1 MRIPY
6 LLMLGISVA
15 SLAGCAT
22 KNYGRQG
29 EVTDFER
36 QNLTCR
42 EIVLEQAK
50 VQGYL
55 ASVEKES
62 EFDGRSVLSFLG
74 DFGIG
79 NLMEKNAAVK
89 AANARSA
96 QLQDLSTTKNC
107 QVVEGPAPVMQPTP
121 PQPTPSASPTPI
133 QIGPTKPTSPGDK

>member
-1 MRIPY
+1 M
-6 LLMLGISVA
+6 VAA

-29 EVTDFER
+29 ELTDFER

-55 ASVEKES
+55 TQIDKES

-89 AANARSA
+89 AANSRSA
-96 QLQDLSTTKNC
+96 QLQNLSTAKNC
-107 QVVEGPAPVMQPTP
+107 QVVEGSAPAAQPT
-121 PQPTPSASPTPI
+121 QPASPSADPTPI
-133 QIGPTKPTSPGDK
+133 QIGPTKPSSPGDK